1 MLGLAVGDALGMP
14 TQELSRARAQELLGA
29 GPGYLDGP
37 PDNPI
42 SAGMPAGSV
51 TDDTEQALLVAG
63 LLVRGRGRIDPASLC
78 QALLSWQ
85 DEMIA
90 RGSLDLLGPSTQA
103 ALSAVRAGADPAT
116 TGRSGTTNGAAM
128 RVTPVGIACPA
139 TDLDA
144 LVGAVADAGRVTHD
158 TPQARSGAA
167 AVAAVVSAG
176 VAGATFAQAAPL
188 AVEAAARAGSAE
200 LARLVGDAVREFGSL
215 DLGGR
220 EPRPGNASPAEDPS
234 HAENLVLDRIVARFG
249 TSLAT
254 VESVPAAFAV
264 AALSPRDA
272 WRAGWLGARLG
283 GDADTIAAMAAA
295 MVGACTGAK
304 ALPGNAIAG
313 LRVDRAAVATV
324 VHGLLELR
332 NGRR

>member
-29 GPGYLDGP
+29 GPAYLAGP
-37 PDNPI
+37 ADNPI

-51 TDDTEQALLVAG
+51 TDDTEQALLVAA

-144 LVGAVADAGRVTHD
+144 LVAAVADAGRVTHD
-158 TPQARSGAA
+158 TPQARSGAS

-188 AVEAAARAGSAE
+188 AVEAAGRGGSAE

-215 DLGGR
+215 DEGEDRL
-220 EPRPGNASPAEDPS
+220 PAENQ
-234 HAENLVLDRIVARFG
+234 ALDRIVARFG

-264 AALSPRDA
+264 AALSPQEA

-313 LRVDRAAVATV
+313 LRVDRSAIDTV

-332 NGRR
+332 DGRR